1 MKKFVIAGL
10 LAVSCLFA
18 GCKTFSAETKEY
30 SEVITTLVGETTVR
44 NNVVLTWHLDV
55 LKYNQQIRREMTQQ
69 DIFDQTGEV
78 VPLEKIDIM
87 IQMENPD
94 FDPGD
99 MSPDAEE
106 QYIQVNIQT
115 VIDEID
121 QLIKLNYEL
130 AEAMDIL
137 NESIQAD
144 KGLDPLFEDVKRIL
158 SDEEL
163 LALVTLYA
171 DKLIHHKDGN

>member
-1 MKKFVIAGL
+1 MKRFLIVGM

-18 GCKTFSAETKEY
+18 GCKTFGDETKQY
-30 SEVITTLVGETTVR
+30 SEVVTTLVSETTVR
-44 NNVVLTWHLDV
+44 NNVILGWHLDV
-55 LKYNQQIRREMTQQ
+55 LKYNQLVRRQETQQ
-69 DIFDQTGEV
+69 DIFERTGEV
-78 VPLEKIDIM
+78 VPLDKIVIF
-87 IQMENPD
+87 IQLENPD
-94 FDPGD
+94 FDPAD

-106 QYIQVNIQT
+106 QYIKVDIQQ

-121 QLIKLNYEL
+121 QLIKLNFEL

-171 DKLIHHKDGN
+171 DKLMHRDRD